1 MSRPAHVDASRG
13 RHHRRNAV
21 LMVIL
26 VVASFIAD
34 LFLPLGIAG
43 GVLYVVPVLLTMWLP
58 DHRITVPTAIVCSG
72 LTLVGFVYSPQG
84 MDPIYAVTN
93 RLLAV
98 GVIRSEEHTSEL
110 QSRGHL

>member
-72 LTLVGFVYSPQG
+72 LTPVGFVYPPQG
-84 MDPIYAVTN
+84 RDPSYARTSG
-93 RLLAV
+93 RPPD
-98 GVIRSEEHTSEL
+98 GVL
-110 QSRGHL
+110 W